1 MSTQDHTSVIAD
13 RVVNYCEALVSIIA
27 QQWSMK
33 VLLQITD
40 FGWVTI
46 KKDWRK
52 PKWKREKNSIWKRSD
67 NRKKAIEKNLHIF
80 CSNLNG
86 SNWFSTVQ
94 QKAFLSFCQDGEKN
108 LLVAASML
116 QKPIQCLNGWM
127 FEWSNVWLVESS
139 NVKMTKCSIDQM
151 FKWPNVQM
159 TKCSNDQMFQWLNVR
174 MVECSDVWMVR
185 CLNIQM
191 FEWLICQIL

>member
-1 MSTQDHTSVIAD
+1 MWSIGVYNCSTMVHESTSANS
-13 RVVNYCEALVSIIA
+13 RFWLSSN
-27 QQWSMK
+27 
-33 VLLQITD
+33 
-40 FGWVTI
+40 
-46 KKDWRK
+46 KKKEWRNL
-52 PKWKREKNSIWKRSD
+52 KWDKEKNSIWKRSD

-127 FEWSNVWLVESS
+127 FEWSNVWLVECS
-139 NVKMTKCSIDQM
+139 NVWMFKRLNAQM
-151 FKWPNVQM
+151 FN
-159 TKCSNDQMFQWLNVR
+159 
-174 MVECSDVWMVR
+174 
-185 CLNIQM
+185 CLNGSVLECLDGLMI
-191 FEWLICQIL
+191 FFCLFL